1 MATSDSTGA
10 RRRRVRLDAN
20 RPRTHPKPRTRKPAE
35 APAPQRTDRS
45 EHLSRQRAQL
55 FKAISIIA
63 CCRLAC
69 VSLFHDSEDAEVMSD
84 ALQVAHELIDAAA
97 GAMGD

>member
-20 RPRTHPKPRTRKPAE
+20 RPRTHPKQRGRKGTE
-35 APAPQRTDRS
+35 AAATQRDVRP
-45 EHLSRQRAQL
+45 EHLSGQRARL
-55 FKAISIIA
+55 FKAMSIIA

-84 ALQVAHELIDAAA
+84 ALQAAHELIDVAA
-97 GAMGD
+97 GAIGD

>member
-20 RPRTHPKPRTRKPAE
+20 RPRTHPKPRGRKPAE
-35 APAPQRTDRS
+35 AAAPQRDDHS
-45 EHLSRQRAQL
+45 EHLSGQRAQL

-84 ALQVAHELIDAAA
+84 ALQVAHELINAAA
-97 GAMGD
+97 GALGD